1 MKGKKKEKPKKV
13 KVEQMSRER
22 KRMVNRSKGE
32 EMVAYN
38 TTQLV
43 EEKGVTKWRNRSKKN
58 RK

>member
-58 RK
+58 GK